1 MGSVSL
7 PVMSKTPLRRLRGR
21 RRRWRLTFD
30 ALAFLAVLSG
40 LGWLMV
46 EGAGALHYNWQWYR
60 IPQYLYRFENGAF
73 YPGPLLRGMGV
84 TLELTGWS
92 LLLTILF
99 GLAAALLQRSA
110 SWVGHAAARLYVEIV
125 RNTPL
130 LVQLYLAYFI
140 LAPMLELDRFVAA
153 ILALAIFEGAFAA
166 EIFRAGIEAI
176 PRGQWEAGRALGLS
190 SHALHRFIILPQALR
205 LTLPPLTGLAVS
217 LIKHSALVSVIAVAD
232 LTTEGRN
239 LIADTFMTFELWF
252 TVAALYL
259 ALTTSL
265 SLLVSWLE
273 RRWPNPGVGH

>member
-1 MGSVSL
+1 
-7 PVMSKTPLRRLRGR
+7 MSITTIHHLR
-21 RRRWRLTFD
+21 RRRWRLAFD
-30 ALAFLAVLSG
+30 TLAFLAVLLG
-40 LGWLMV
+40 LGWLIV

-60 IPQYLYRFENGAF
+60 IPQYLYRIEDGAF

-92 LLLTILF
+92 LLLTVFF
-99 GLAAALLQRSA
+99 GLTAALLQRST
-110 SWVGHAAARLYVEIV
+110 SWAGHAAARLYVEIV
-125 RNTPL
+125 RNTPM
-130 LVQLYLAYFI
+130 LVQLYLVYFI
-140 LAPMLELDRFVAA
+140 LAPILDLDRFVAA
-153 ILALAIFEGAFAA
+153 VLALAIFEGAFAA

-176 PRGQWEAGRALGLS
+176 PSGQWEAGRALGLS
-190 SHALHRFIILPQALR
+190 SHAIHRFVILPQAIR
-205 LTLPPLTGLAVS
+205 LVLPPLTGLAVS

-265 SLLVSWLE
+265 SLVVNWLE
-273 RRWPNPGVGH
+273 RRLPSPGGTGH